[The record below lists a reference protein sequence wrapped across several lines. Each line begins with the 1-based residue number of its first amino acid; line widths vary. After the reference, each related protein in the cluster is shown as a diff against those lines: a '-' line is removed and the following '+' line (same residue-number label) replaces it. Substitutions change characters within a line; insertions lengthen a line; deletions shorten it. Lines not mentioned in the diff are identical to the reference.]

1 MSEVSERLP
10 FNDKFNHCRLQVS
23 SPIQSRD
30 FYRAKWISAASQT
43 LFFLQDFVDVT
54 LACADGSTIAAHK
67 VILSSVSTYFRDI
80 LKVSLP
86 SRDKTLSRNNYY
98 LQIKRTIVI
107 HFLVLVQSIRS
118 HQLNHSCFQNAASK
132 HPIIILKDTIRE
144 ELQAMLEFAYT
155 GQVRRN

>member
-30 FYRAKWISAASQT
+30 FLPSKVDFCRFSNP
-43 LFFLQDFVDVT
+43 FFLQDFVDVT

-118 HQLNHSCFQNAASK
+118 HLLNHSCFQNASSK

-155 GQVRRN
+155 GEVRRN

>member
-1 MSEVSERLP
+1 M
-10 FNDKFNHCRLQVS
+10 
-23 SPIQSRD
+23 
-30 FYRAKWISAASQT
+30 
-43 LFFLQDFVDVT
+43 T

-86 SRDKTLSRNNYY
+86 SWDLHNLNQNNFYLLERTTLFCEKIDSFRND
-98 LQIKRTIVI
+98 V
-107 HFLVLVQSIRS
+107 F
-118 HQLNHSCFQNAASK
+118 NHSCFQNAASK